1 MIGNYPDPSYP
12 PNAVIDWP
20 EDEAKR
26 MIGLGLVREWPIV
39 TEPKQEEPAPVPVP
53 APTRKTKKG

>member
-1 MIGNYPDPSYP
+1 MIGNYPDPSFP

-26 MIGLGLVREWPIV
+26 MIGLGLVREYVDPELGV
-39 TEPKQEEPAPVPVP
+39 YAVPAKPAP
-53 APTRKTKKG
+53 APTKKPKKG

>member
-20 EDEAKR
+20 EVEAKR
-26 MIGLGLVREWPIV
+26 MIALGLVNEAPQPDQ
-39 TEPKQEEPAPVPVP
+39 PKDTQPAP
-53 APTRKTKKG
+53 AQTRKTKKG